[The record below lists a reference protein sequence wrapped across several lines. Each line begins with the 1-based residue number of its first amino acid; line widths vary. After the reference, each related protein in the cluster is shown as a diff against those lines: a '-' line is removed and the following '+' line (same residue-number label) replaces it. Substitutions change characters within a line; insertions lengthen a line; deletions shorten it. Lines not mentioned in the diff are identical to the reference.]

1 MLYTDSVLCHNEKR
15 IENYVEREKN
25 GKNMSG
31 DANIPGEGNEITI
44 KDIARICGVGV
55 STVSRAI
62 NNHPDINP
70 STKKAIMDTIAQYG
84 YIPNNSARNLKRTDA
99 KCIAILVKGLTN
111 PFFAGMLRIVEEE
124 VERRR
129 YSLVLRHVEYSQDE
143 VEVALELIKEK
154 RLRGIIFLGGHF
166 EHSADKLSKIT
177 IPFII
182 ATAGCIPGSMSRNLY
197 SSFTVDDE
205 KEGYLM
211 TKYLLGQGHK
221 KIAILAA
228 EDSNESVGR
237 LRLSGYIRALKE
249 YGIEADD
256 ELICPMKDDIEYYSM
271 ENGYVVAEELLKKRK
286 DVTAIFAIS
295 DVLAIGA
302 CRAIKD
308 MGKRIPQD
316 IAVAGYDGI
325 DMGKYYSPSITT
337 IKQPVDE
344 IARDSILLLFDII
357 SGRQEH
363 QHKVYDAKLLIREST
378 SLAEAE

>member
-1 MLYTDSVLCHNEKR
+1 
-15 IENYVEREKN
+15 
-25 GKNMSG
+25 MSG

-143 VEVALELIKEK
+143 VNVALELIKEK

-182 ATAGCIPGSMSRNLY
+182 ATAGCVPGRMSRNLY

-211 TKYLLGQGHK
+211 TKYLLEQGHK

-249 YGIEADD
+249 YGIEVDD

-271 ENGYVVAEELLKKRK
+271 ENGYVVTEELLKKRK

-337 IKQPVDE
+337 VKQPVDE

>member
-1 MLYTDSVLCHNEKR
+1 
-15 IENYVEREKN
+15 
-25 GKNMSG
+25 
-31 DANIPGEGNEITI
+31 
-44 KDIARICGVGV
+44 
-55 STVSRAI
+55 
-62 NNHPDINP
+62 
-70 STKKAIMDTIAQYG
+70 
-84 YIPNNSARNLKRTDA
+84 
-99 KCIAILVKGLTN
+99 
-111 PFFAGMLRIVEEE
+111 
-124 VERRR
+124 
-129 YSLVLRHVEYSQDE
+129 
-143 VEVALELIKEK
+143 
-154 RLRGIIFLGGHF
+154 
-166 EHSADKLSKIT
+166 
-177 IPFII
+177 
-182 ATAGCIPGSMSRNLY
+182 
-197 SSFTVDDE
+197 
-205 KEGYLM
+205 M

>member
-15 IENYVEREKN
+15 IEKYVEREKN
-25 GKNMSG
+25 GENMSG
-31 DANIPGEGNEITI
+31 DANIPEEGNEITI

-211 TKYLLGQGHK
+211 TKYLLEQGHK

-237 LRLSGYIRALKE
+237 LRLSGYMRALKE
-249 YGIEADD
+249 SGIEVDD

-337 IKQPVDE
+337 VKQPVDE

-357 SGRQEH
+357 AGRQEH